1 MYLLDCVDQWLNDTN
16 RSTLLEIFNSI
27 LDDDD
32 YPDSLKEANIVSI
45 YKKGDATHMKNYGPI
60 ALLQTF
66 YKILAGMIKN
76 RLLETYDTWVQD
88 TQYGFRPKKST
99 AQAIFIARRLMDISE
114 RAGTNLTITLLDW
127 KMAFDKVNQTK
138 LLQVLRRLRVP
149 PRMLK
154 LIQRIYSNPKFRVSA
169 EGKQSESMIQNS
181 GIRQGR
187 PLSPYLFVLLMSAM
201 FTDIKS
207 RLNTP
212 KQQEPIR

>member
-1 MYLLDCVDQWLNDTN
+1 
-16 RSTLLEIFNSI
+16 
-27 LDDDD
+27 
-32 YPDSLKEANIVSI
+32 
-45 YKKGDATHMKNYGPI
+45 MKNYRPI
-60 ALLQTF
+60 ALLLQTF

-138 LLQVLRRLRVP
+138 LLQVLRRLRLP
-149 PRMLK
+149 PCMLK
-154 LIQRIYSNPKFRVSA
+154 LIQHIYSNTKFRVSA
-169 EGKQSESMIQNS
+169 EGRQSESMIENS
-181 GIRQGR
+181 GIRQGC

-201 FTDIKS
+201 FTDIKVGS
-207 RLNTP
+207 THQSNRNQL
-212 KQQEPIR
+212 EE

>member
-1 MYLLDCVDQWLNDTN
+1 MIPTVPQ
-16 RSTLLEIFNSI
+16 LLEILNSI

-45 YKKGDATHMKNYGPI
+45 YKKGDATQMKNYRPI

-154 LIQRIYSNPKFRVSA
+154 LIQHIYSNPKFRVSA
-169 EGKQSESMIQNS
+169 EGRQSESMIQNS
-181 GIRQGR
+181 GIRQGC

-212 KQQEPIR
+212 KATGTK